1 MKSILKSFAFV
12 VFILSIVACATKAA
26 TSVASL
32 ETAPT
37 KEFAI
42 ANFSEDQLNQ
52 GKTLFENNCAQC
64 HKLFDPESRD
74 AEKWNNV
81 LKRMIPKTDLAYEE
95 GRLVQGYL
103 VANSK

>member
-1 MKSILKSFAFV
+1 MKSILKTFV
-12 VFILSIVACATKAA
+12 FVLFILSLVACATKAA
-26 TSVASL
+26 NSVASL

-52 GKTLFENNCAQC
+52 GKILFENNCAQC
-64 HKLFDPESRD
+64 HKLFEPESRD

>member
-1 MKSILKSFAFV
+1 MKSILKTFV
-12 VFILSIVACATKAA
+12 FVLFILSIVACATKAT

-37 KEFAI
+37 KEFAV

-64 HKLFDPESRD
+64 HKLFNPDSRD